1 MYKNNKNKKVPKPKE
16 HLKKHI
22 TEMSEKKNDE
32 EKQEKERKKKHCLF
46 HLVWT
51 TPTSQLIFALFIL
64 DSLNW
69 AHTNSNT
76 YCPTNWLINSLF
88 NKTSWMKQWKIAN

>member
-1 MYKNNKNKKVPKPKE
+1 MYKNNKNKKVPKLKE

-64 DSLNW
+64 DSLN
-69 AHTNSNT
+69 
-76 YCPTNWLINSLF
+76 
-88 NKTSWMKQWKIAN
+88 